1 MIELISAAMIT
12 ALGASQFVLTKLVE
26 GTATEGGKQLA
37 VTLWGKIKQR
47 FQKDDRALEAIAA
60 VETEKSEEAVSDLTT
75 YVKSEMKRYPEFA
88 AEVQQLAQNII
99 NISQQSQQQTVFNV
113 KTEGQSSANIIGNQI
128 NTGGDNIGG
137 DKIGTQII

>member
-37 VTLWGKIKQR
+37 VTLWEKIKQR
-47 FQKDDRALEAIAA
+47 FQKD
-60 VETEKSEEAVSDLTT
+60 DLTT

-113 KTEGQSSANIIGNQI
+113 KTEGQSSASIIGNQI
-128 NTGGDNIGG
+128 NTSGDNIGR